1 MSIITVGLDLAKSV
15 FAVHGV
21 GESDEPELLTVY
33 GDGLDSSRAVPT
45 TPAASHARGDMP
57 ALEWRSWHS
66 SLRWS
71 ACFSIPQASVPVRN
85 LLVTGC
91 AGPCKLRGNRGQR
104 RYLECSSTCRKA
116 A

>member
-57 ALEWRSWHS
+57 ASGWRIWRAVF
-66 SLRWS
+66 RWN
-71 ACFSIPQASVPVRN
+71 ACISRVPV
-85 LLVTGC
+85 
-91 AGPCKLRGNRGQR
+91 
-104 RYLECSSTCRKA
+104 SSSV
-116 A
+116 